1 VTKVSED
8 VNPFLSNTE
17 VKEVKEVREVE
28 EEAKPAQTY

>member
-17 VKEVKEVREVE
+17 VKEVKEVE